1 MEDHY
6 RKDLQYQKDKLYR
19 NLEHLRE
26 RSRENELLTG
36 VIADYQRY
44 EERIRRKNKQ
54 IAEQSSAHE
63 EHLNML
69 TAYIKD
75 IMETNELTESGLNK
89 LTYEN
94 DRILDEIR
102 KIKNH

>member
-1 MEDHY
+1 MDQS

-26 RSRENELLTG
+26 RSKENALLTS
-36 VIADYQRY
+36 VVADYQRY
-44 EERIRRKNKQ
+44 EERIRLKNKQ
-54 IAEQSSAHE
+54 LRDQSSAHE
-63 EHLNML
+63 EHLRML

-94 DRILDEIR
+94 NRILDEIQ
-102 KIKNH
+102 KIKSH